1 MVHELLARIED
12 TYGGASRLRVVVKGT
27 SGLRVAAKGTSG
39 TRVEWHNRKRLDQRG
54 NRMEMA

>member
-1 MVHELLARIED
+1 VQAKEAR
-12 TYGGASRLRVVVKGT
+12 TGVKIKLSQGEAKK
-27 SGLRVAAKGTSG
+27 RIAKGTSG